1 MGWKAPRAMP
11 SSAQVGEGESVRRTS
26 VEPLFLTVGGL
37 ENLVAFERQPQQ
49 QQGPRINEQIRISP
63 LRVIDNDG
71 KMLGVIPR
79 DEALSIARQQDL
91 DLVEVASSERPP
103 VCRIMDFGKFKYE
116 QNRKTRKA
124 KTHQHQLKEIRVSPG
139 VDKHDLEFKLKH
151 AREFLAHKDKVQ
163 ITVQFKG
170 RQMAH
175 IDTGLTLVKE
185 MVEALGDVGKVER
198 PPTREGKNKISALLA
213 PK

>member
-1 MGWKAPRAMP
+1 MFSR
-11 SSAQVGEGESVRRTS
+11 
-26 VEPLFLTVGGL
+26 GGL
-37 ENLVAFERQPQQ
+37 EDLVAFERQPQQQ

-63 LRVIDNDG
+63 LRVIDGEG
-71 KMLGVIPR
+71 KMLGVISR
-79 DEALSIARQQDL
+79 DEALNIARSQDL

-175 IDTGLTLVKE
+175 MDTGLALVKE
-185 MVEALGDVGKVER
+185 MVESLGDVGKVER

>member
-1 MGWKAPRAMP
+1 
-11 SSAQVGEGESVRRTS
+11 
-26 VEPLFLTVGGL
+26 
-37 ENLVAFERQPQQ
+37 VAFDRQPQQ

-63 LRVIDNDG
+63 LRVIDGDG

-79 DEALSIARQQDL
+79 DEALTLARQQDL

-103 VCRIMDFGKFKYE
+103 VCRIMDYGKYKYE

-124 KTHQHQLKEIRVSPG
+124 KTHQHVLKEIRVSPG

-175 IDTGLTLVKE
+175 METGLELVNKI
-185 MVEALGDVGKVER
+185 VESLAEVAKVER
-198 PPTREGKNKISALLA
+198 MPGREGRNKITALLA